1 MERGT
6 HLHRITF
13 TAHIFLSIP
22 LPDLFVSLYTTI
34 LRSSLVASIM
44 GDFNAVAK
52 QFVDFYYN
60 TFDTNRASLSAL
72 YVGANDIQ
80 LARDR
85 VDSCCS
91 SARRVC

>member
-1 MERGT
+1 
-6 HLHRITF
+6 
-13 TAHIFLSIP
+13 
-22 LPDLFVSLYTTI
+22 
-34 LRSSLVASIM
+34 M